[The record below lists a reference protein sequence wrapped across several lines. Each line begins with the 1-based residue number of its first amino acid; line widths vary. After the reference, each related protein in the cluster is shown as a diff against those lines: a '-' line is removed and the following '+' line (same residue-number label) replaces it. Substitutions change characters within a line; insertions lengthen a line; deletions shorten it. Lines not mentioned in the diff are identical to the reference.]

1 LSSLAAGRARP
12 ALRQQGLGLI
22 GLLALGGFLV
32 LVAVL
37 ALKIVPTVLEYMV
50 IKRVIETVRHEPNP
64 PAIRAAFDRAAAVE
78 HVSVIAGR
86 DLRIRP
92 VPGRGHHV
100 AFAYDKRVPLFGPVS
115 LSLAFRGEAP

>member
-1 LSSLAAGRARP
+1 M
-12 ALRQQGLGLI
+12 LRQQGLGLI

-64 PAIRAAFDRAAAVE
+64 PAIRAAFDRAAAAE
-78 HVSVIAGR
+78 HISVITGR
-86 DLRIRP
+86 DLVIQP
-92 VPGRGHHV
+92 AGGGGHHV
-100 AFAYDKRVPLFGPVS
+100 AFSYDKRVTLIGPVS
-115 LSLAFRGEAP
+115 LSLAYRGDTR